1 MREPPYGHGRR
12 LRPGMAKPRGGVSA
26 FFIGKDIAPEAA
38 YWRER
43 YEKLSCAE
51 LCGLFGALRAEA
63 RRGGAPDRG
72 LLPRVLG
79 AAAESCRRHLGL
91 LPYPAQYAAAASL
104 TRCEIVQMNTGE
116 GKSLTAVL
124 PACRMALDGR
134 GVHVITV
141 NEYLARRD
149 YEANRP
155 VFEALGLSVGLSLSG
170 MNAEEKQAAYGAD
183 ITYATATELGF
194 DYLRDGVA
202 VSPGHRV
209 LRELY
214 FAIVDEADSILLDE
228 AVTPMILS
236 GGGGGDIRDYKIADT
251 FARYL
256 KGAVFVSLDEDADI
270 DAMEGDYIVDE
281 RRKNAVL
288 TAEGIAKAERYY
300 RVKNLFDAEN
310 IGIYHRIQ
318 QAVAAYGTLR
328 RDVDYIV
335 RDGQICIVDFNT
347 GRVMEGRRFSC
358 GLHQAVE
365 AKERAEIHQESRVIS
380 SITYQNFFCMYRYL
394 SGMTGTAWTSRR
406 ELSQTYGASVRR
418 IQPNRPCV
426 RLDRPDRYF
435 ASAAE
440 KLAALAS
447 SAQAAWKT
455 GRPVLI
461 GTPNVGVSESVSS
474 LLAAKSVP
482 HAVLNAK
489 QDAGEAGIIAGAGLP
504 GSVIVATN
512 MAGRGTDIRLGGGE
526 SSAAER
532 VRALGGLLVLG
543 AERQRSRRVD
553 DQLAGRAGRQG
564 DPGESVF
571 FVSPEDDLLRLYGQD
586 CRRLT
591 PKAVRRAQR
600 EAESFDAE
608 QRKNVLETDNVLQ
621 AYRRQ
626 FLRERDRLLTCGDI
640 CALLREMA
648 AAETARL
655 LRMYDDPSN
664 RYANFRIAFCRVFG
678 RDALPECTDIPDVA
692 AYAAGAEAIL
702 REKAAEAPGVFSELV
717 RAVLLQC
724 ADEAWTAFLEEFE
737 QLKQGYR
744 LMSVGKSDSRQVLIR
759 NAAELLDRAGASVR
773 EEGLRRVFLCR
784 LSRQTES

>member
-1 MREPPYGHGRR
+1 MTTFRWRPEARAGHARAGWLDTAHGSVPTPTFMPVGTVGTVKAMTMDSVRSTGAGIVLGNTYHLM
-12 LRPGMAKPRGGVSA
+12 LRPG
-26 FFIGKDIAPEAA
+26 
-38 YWRER
+38 
-43 YEKLSCAE
+43 
-51 LCGLFGALRAEA
+51 
-63 RRGGAPDRG
+63 
-72 LLPRVLG
+72 
-79 AAAESCRRHLGL
+79 
-91 LPYPAQYAAAASL
+91 
-104 TRCEIVQMNTGE
+104 
-116 GKSLTAVL
+116 
-124 PACRMALDGR
+124 
-134 GVHVITV
+134 
-141 NEYLARRD
+141 
-149 YEANRP
+149 
-155 VFEALGLSVGLSLSG
+155 
-170 MNAEEKQAAYGAD
+170 
-183 ITYATATELGF
+183 
-194 DYLRDGVA
+194 
-202 VSPGHRV
+202 
-209 LRELY
+209 
-214 FAIVDEADSILLDE
+214 
-228 AVTPMILS
+228 
-236 GGGGGDIRDYKIADT
+236 
-251 FARYL
+251 
-256 KGAVFVSLDEDADI
+256 
-270 DAMEGDYIVDE
+270 
-281 RRKNAVL
+281 
-288 TAEGIAKAERYY
+288 
-300 RVKNLFDAEN
+300 
-310 IGIYHRIQ
+310 
-318 QAVAAYGTLR
+318 
-328 RDVDYIV
+328 
-335 RDGQICIVDFNT
+335 
-347 GRVMEGRRFSC
+347 
-358 GLHQAVE
+358 
-365 AKERAEIHQESRVIS
+365 
-380 SITYQNFFCMYRYL
+380 
-394 SGMTGTAWTSRR
+394 
-406 ELSQTYGASVRR
+406 
-418 IQPNRPCV
+418 
-426 RLDRPDRYF
+426 
-435 ASAAE
+435 
-440 KLAALAS
+440 
-447 SAQAAWKT
+447 
-455 GRPVLI
+455 
-461 GTPNVGVSESVSS
+461 
-474 LLAAKSVP
+474 
-482 HAVLNAK
+482 
-489 QDAGEAGIIAGAGLP
+489 
-504 GSVIVATN
+504 
-512 MAGRGTDIRLGGGE
+512 
-526 SSAAER
+526 AER

-702 REKAAEAPGVFSELV
+702 REKAAEDPGVFSELA